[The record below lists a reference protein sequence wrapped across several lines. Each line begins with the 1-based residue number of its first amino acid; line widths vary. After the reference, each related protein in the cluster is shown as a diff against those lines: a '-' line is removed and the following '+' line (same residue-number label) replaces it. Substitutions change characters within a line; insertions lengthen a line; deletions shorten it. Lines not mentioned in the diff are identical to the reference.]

1 MMESTAHAYTDTATS
16 GISAL
21 ESIRGYW
28 NSRALGYSQ
37 KTRMDLDASEELWL
51 NRLLPFMDKRKMRI
65 LDIGCG
71 PGFFSLFL
79 ARLGHEV
86 TAFDYAEEMLA
97 RAAENA
103 KSYNVSL
110 ELRKGDAQNLPF
122 EDESFDLIVS
132 RNLTWNMEQ
141 PAQGYAEWLRV
152 LKCGAELVNF
162 DGNHYRYLFSPLYAE
177 GKLHLDDTAHT
188 PQMMQ
193 GVDPSRMEAIAW
205 NLPLSR
211 EDRPE
216 WDVRTLEGLGAV
228 DIRVSEEKQSVRHM
242 GQDREI
248 VTAFCVAARRA

>member
-1 MMESTAHAYTDTATS
+1 MMDSTAHAYIDATDS

-21 ESIRGYW
+21 EDIRSYW
-28 NSRALGYSQ
+28 NSRALGYSR
-37 KTRMDLDASEELWL
+37 KTRQDLDESEQAWL
-51 NRLLPFMDKRKMRI
+51 TGLLPFMDKRKMRI

-71 PGFFSLFL
+71 PGFFSLLL

-177 GKLHLDDTAHT
+177 EKLRLDDTAHT

>member
-1 MMESTAHAYTDTATS
+1 MESTAHAYTDAATS

-37 KTRMDLDASEELWL
+37 KTRMDLDASEEMWL
-51 NRLLPFMDKRKMRI
+51 NRLLPYLGTKRMRI

-71 PGFFSLFL
+71 PGFFSLLL

-141 PAQGYAEWLRV
+141 PALAYAEWLRV
-152 LKCGAELVNF
+152 LKSGA
-162 DGNHYRYLFSPLYAE
+162 G
-177 GKLHLDDTAHT
+177 LDDTAHT

-193 GVDPSRMEAIAW
+193 GVDPARMEAIAW

-216 WDVRTLEGLGAV
+216 WDVQTLERLGAV
-228 DIRVSEEKQSVRHM
+228 DIRVSVEKQSARYM
-242 GQDREI
+242 GKEREI